1 MNIPSR
7 IFALASIALVATA
20 CTPREAGDNA
30 APAAPQ
36 TEAAPLD
43 IVDPSE
49 TCITPMLDQDFIRT
63 VCKPGQKIAFLPQ
76 RWGNEQ
82 LPILF
87 AAFNCDLDA
96 TVVLTNGGVVCRYL
110 PQPKKEDAGQEGEAA
125 EGDPGASAGGETS

>member
-7 IFALASIALVATA
+7 IFALAAIAIATTA
-20 CTPREAGDNA
+20 CAPGEAGKSA
-30 APAAPQ
+30 APAATQANAVP
-36 TEAAPLD
+36 ADP
-43 IVDPSE
+43 VDPGE
-49 TCITPMLDQDFIRT
+49 TCITPILDQNFIRT
-63 VCKPGQKIAFLPQ
+63 VCKPGQKVAFLPQ

-110 PQPKKEDAGQEGEAA
+110 PQPKKEEAGQEGEAA
-125 EGDPGASAGGETS
+125 EGEPGASVGGETS